1 MGCEDI
7 FVRLREKNYIIY
19 INTAYKQK
27 VDKIKSINLRKI
39 TGNLYEIC
47 RDHFH

>member
-27 VDKIKSINLRKI
+27 VNKIKSVNLRKI
-39 TGNLYEIC
+39 IEEVSDKLFN
-47 RDHFH
+47 